1 MLSSEAD
8 AAPWLAGCMHAPAGA
23 PLGDC
28 ARTHPIKLMA
38 QVLADDQAAIRTAL
52 ECACHGPSHARP
64 LGCAYATVRSR
75 RTCGCAS
82 ATRSQCALVRA
93 DRDGD

>member
-1 MLSSEAD
+1 VQAGSVLSSEAD

-38 QVLADDQAAIRTAL
+38 HVLADDQAAIRTAL
-52 ECACHGPSHARP
+52 ECACLPWPIA
-64 LGCAYATVRSR
+64 CA
-75 RTCGCAS
+75 
-82 ATRSQCALVRA
+82 CALAWACACAPAHVWV
-93 DRDGD
+93 